1 MLEHLFGSK
10 TRVKL
15 LRFLFRHE
23 FEAFYVR
30 ELARLLETQMN
41 AIRREISILAVAG
54 LLLETDAPGEVAD
67 DNGPGAQ
74 KRKYYRLNV
83 HSPLFPELQS
93 LMMKARVLEEQVF
106 VEELKTKIG
115 DVKVLMLAGRFTGA
129 MQAQTDMLIVGA
141 IKERVLSE
149 MIGRYEK
156 DLGFDIRYTVLTE
169 KEFWDRRHVMDKF
182 IYTLFEGK
190 HVMVMNT
197 LNVR

>member
-41 AIRREISILAVAG
+41 AIRREISILTVAG

-106 VEELKTKIG
+106 V
-115 DVKVLMLAGRFTGA
+115 
-129 MQAQTDMLIVGA
+129 
-141 IKERVLSE
+141 
-149 MIGRYEK
+149 
-156 DLGFDIRYTVLTE
+156 
-169 KEFWDRRHVMDKF
+169 
-182 IYTLFEGK
+182 
-190 HVMVMNT
+190 
-197 LNVR
+197 

>member
-41 AIRREISILAVAG
+41 AIRREIAILALAG
-54 LLLETDAPGEVAD
+54 LVNEVEAPGHAKDE
-67 DNGPGAQ
+67 PGAGVDR
-74 KRKYYRLNV
+74 RKYVQLNTA
-83 HSPLFPELQS
+83 SPLYPELQS
-93 LMMKARVLEEQVF
+93 LMMKARLLEEQQF
-106 VEELKTKIG
+106 VEELKTRAG
-115 DVKVLMLAGRFTGA
+115 DLKLLMLTGRFTGA
-129 MQAQTDMLIVGA
+129 LQAQTDMLLIGA
-141 IKERVLSE
+141 VKERALAE
-149 MIGRYEK
+149 LIAHYEK
-156 DLGFDIRYTVLTE
+156 ELGFDIRYTVMAE

-190 HVMVMNT
+190 HVMVLNT